1 MRRCQLT
8 FYKKLLFLLLCSY
21 CAGVLASESVRPF
34 AIEMGEPLRKVL
46 DRFTEV
52 GLNVVSTTRLV
63 PSRMVV
69 TAVPDAD
76 LPPMEQLDQLLRPHN
91 LQLVSVD
98 PNNSYV
104 ERIKTPAEAVNPA
117 PEAAVRRASFMEE
130 VVVTSPYR
138 VRRERELAASLDHED
153 LLTLPSLGRDVLRGI
168 DILPGVATNGISA
181 RYQFRGG
188 DNNEVLYRLDGIE
201 LLEPFHL
208 PSVQD
213 LFGAVNINII
223 DSADIYVAGFPV
235 DLGSRMSGVV
245 DLELVEPTAK
255 FSGGVDLNFITASTD
270 ARGWAGNWNW
280 VVSARRSLIDK
291 AIGQFET
298 DYGTPRF
305 QDELLHLT
313 RSTGETTFTLGAV
326 NSRDRV
332 VVRQDTQVSRSN
344 DDFRALWMRWQQDHQ
359 GQLSSTW
366 QFSTVNIDKT
376 RWGRVDDSMASVG
389 ALEEQREFNTYEL
402 SNHWEWQRGSTS
414 QWRAGWSFARQKAD
428 FEAEFAADYGPL
440 ALPGLRG
447 STLQRDVEVD
457 RSGDSSQAFISYI
470 RAFGSGWRIET
481 GLRYDGQDIDPV
493 HVSEFSARVNVDYK
507 LSEAWRFALN
517 VGRYTQQ
524 QHLYEIQIDDGRAE
538 LFNPQHSDQINL
550 SGIYAPNDKLRVR
563 LDLYLRQIGNPWSHF
578 ENLYN
583 TWVLIPELQ
592 GDRFEIETSK
602 ARMRG
607 AELSLSYKVSE
618 TLSWYINAT
627 RASAEETT
635 LSREVARPW
644 DQELAVKAGLSWQSA
659 RWRLGLKGSY
669 HSGLPTTEF
678 VTTDDQLTGS
688 LYGSRLPSFFTIDA
702 HVSRMIAV
710 PRGSLEVYLDVTN
723 LTDRSNVGGYEY
735 SSATERDAQEMLPL
749 LPVLGVSWRW

>member
-1 MRRCQLT
+1 MRRCHHTLSR
-8 FYKKLLFLLLCSY
+8 KLLVLLLCSC
-21 CAGVLASESVRPF
+21 CAGASASESVRPF
-34 AIEMGEPLRKVL
+34 AIEVGEPLREVL

-69 TAVPDAD
+69 TEVPDSD
-76 LPPMEQLDQLLRPHN
+76 LPPLEQLDVLLRAHN
-91 LQLVSVD
+91 LRLVSVD
-98 PNNSYV
+98 SSNSYV
-104 ERIKTPAEAVNPA
+104 ERLQNSAKIVEPT
-117 PEAAVRRASFMEE
+117 PEADTNSPIFIEE

-138 VRRERELAASLDHED
+138 MRRQRDLAASLDHED

-168 DILPGVATNGISA
+168 DILPGVASNGISA

-188 DNNEVLYRLDGIE
+188 DSNEVLYRLDGIE

-245 DLELVEPTAK
+245 DLELVEPIAE
-255 FSGGVDLNFITASTD
+255 FSGGIDVNFITASTD
-270 ARGWAGNWNW
+270 ARGWTGNWSW

-291 AIGQFET
+291 AVGQFET

-313 RSTGETTFTLGAV
+313 RSTEDTTLTLGAV

-332 VVRQDTQVSRSN
+332 VVRQGTEVSRSE

-366 QFSTVNIDKT
+366 QFSSVNIDKT
-376 RWGRVDDSMASVG
+376 RNGRVDDLLASVG
-389 ALEEQREFNTYEL
+389 ALAERREFNTYEL
-402 SNHWEWQRGSTS
+402 SNHWEWQRNSTS
-414 QWRAGWSFARQKAD
+414 QWRAGASFARQKAD
-428 FEAEFAADYGPL
+428 FEADFAADYGPL

-447 STLQRDVEVD
+447 STLQREVEVD
-457 RSGDSSQAFISYI
+457 RSGDSSQAYISYTTVLGP
-470 RAFGSGWRIET
+470 RWRIET

-507 LSEAWRFALN
+507 LSETWRFALN
-517 VGRYTQQ
+517 AGRYTQQ
-524 QHLYEIQIDDGRAE
+524 QHLYEIQIDDGKAE
-538 LFNPQHSDQINL
+538 LFDPQHSDQINL
-550 SGIYAPNDKLRVR
+550 SGIYTPNDKLRVR
-563 LDLYLRQIGNPWSHF
+563 LDLYLREIGNPWSHF

-583 TWVLIPELQ
+583 TWVLMPELQ
-592 GDRFEIETSK
+592 GDRFEVETSK
-602 ARMRG
+602 ARMLG
-607 AELSLSYKVSE
+607 AELALNYKVSE
-618 TLSWYINAT
+618 RLSWYVNAT
-627 RASAEETT
+627 RASAKERS
-635 LSREVARPW
+635 LSRDRARPW
-644 DQELAVKAGLSWQSA
+644 DQELAVKAGLSWQGE
-659 RWRLGLKGSY
+659 RWRLGLKGTY
-669 HSGLPTTEF
+669 HDGLPTTPF
-678 VTTDDQLTGS
+678 VAIEADLAAT
-688 LYGSRLPSFFTIDA
+688 LYCDRLPSFFSVDA

-735 SSATERDAQEMLPL
+735 SSATERDPQEMLPL

>member
-1 MRRCQLT
+1 MRRGPSTLC
-8 FYKKLLFLLLCSY
+8 KKILLLLLCSY
-21 CAGVLASESVRPF
+21 CAMAGASESVRPF
-34 AIEMGEPLRKVL
+34 AIEKGEPLRKVL
-46 DRFTEV
+46 DRFVEV
-52 GLNVVSTTRLV
+52 GLNVVSTTRLI
-63 PSRMVV
+63 PTRLVV
-69 TAVPDAD
+69 TDVPDAH
-76 LPPMEQLDQLLRPHN
+76 LPLLEQLDLLLRPHD

-98 PNNSYV
+98 ASNSYV
-104 ERIKTPAEAVNPA
+104 ERIKTSTLKVAPAQKPQVSSLP
-117 PEAAVRRASFMEE
+117 FMEE
-130 VVVTSPYR
+130 LVVTSPYR
-138 VRRERELAASLDHED
+138 VRRQRDLAASLDHED

-168 DILPGVATNGISA
+168 DILPGIASNGISA

-245 DLELVEPTAK
+245 DLELVEPVAK
-255 FSGGVDLNFITASTD
+255 FSGGFDLNFITAATD
-270 ARGWAGNWNW
+270 ARGWAGNWSW

-313 RSTGETTFTLGAV
+313 RSTENATFTFGAL

-332 VVRQDTQVSRSN
+332 VVRQETEVSRSD

-366 QFSTVNIDKT
+366 QFSSVNIDKA
-376 RWGRVDDSMASVG
+376 RQGRVDDLLASVG
-389 ALEEQREFNTYEL
+389 ELSEQRKFNTYEL
-402 SNHWEWQRGSTS
+402 SNHWDWSRGSKS
-414 QWRAGWSFARQKAD
+414 VWRAGWSFARQKAD
-428 FEAEFAADYGPL
+428 FEADFAADYGPL

-447 STLQRDVEVD
+447 TTLQREVEVD
-457 RSGDSSQAFISYI
+457 RSGDSSQAYISYA
-470 RAFGSGWRIET
+470 RALGSRWRIET

-493 HVSEFSARVNVDYK
+493 HVSEFSARMNIDYK
-507 LSEAWRFALN
+507 LSDEWQFALN

-524 QHLYEIQIDDGRAE
+524 QHLYEIQIDDGKAE

-550 SGIYAPNDKLRVR
+550 SGIYTPNENLRVR

-583 TWVLIPELQ
+583 TWVLMPELQ
-592 GDRFEIETSK
+592 GDRFEVETSK
-602 ARMRG
+602 ARMLG

-618 TLSWYINAT
+618 RLSWYINAT
-627 RASAEETT
+627 RASAKERS
-635 LSREVARPW
+635 LSRDRARPW
-644 DQELAVKAGLSWQSA
+644 DQELALKAGLSWQGE

-669 HSGLPTTEF
+669 HNGLPTTPF
-678 VTTDDQLTGS
+678 VVDQADLTAT
-688 LYGSRLPSFFTIDA
+688 LYGDRLPSFFSVDA

-710 PRGSLEVYLDVTN
+710 PRGNLEVYLDVTN
-723 LTDRSNVGGYEY
+723 LTNRSNVGGYEY
-735 SSATERDAQEMLPL
+735 SSATQRDPQEMLPL